1 MSVVQL
7 DQTPVRNLITVVVR
21 PLNDLAEDT
30 LGHGIYPAGHMKE
43 IPCRAKHWDENNV
56 GT

>member
-7 DQTPVRNLITVVVR
+7 DQTPVRNLVAVVVR

-43 IPCRAKHWDENNV
+43 IPCRAKHWDENNA